1 MLQHQGQQQLR
12 STELNRN
19 SRTNKYVNNVIN
31 GYKRKRATTATASLN
46 SRVEELEQHK
56 VPSAQDV
63 IVEYCW
69 LIKFQE
75 STSSRVLG
83 LRSWLD
89 AWSFLLPHQ
98 TGTIVDVLIQS
109 YWFGMIRSCLISWS
123 RPSFHFCT
131 LMTLMYLMSHVFT
144 QDFTRCH
151 NMWQDFTPFFASPCK
166 VERQNVKH
174 SRTFLSMMS

>member
-1 MLQHQGQQQLR
+1 M
-12 STELNRN
+12 
-19 SRTNKYVNNVIN
+19 IN
-31 GYKRKRATTATASLN
+31 GYKRKRATTATAAVN

-63 IVEYCW
+63 IVDYCW
-69 LIKFQE
+69 LMKFKE

-109 YWFGMIRSCLISWS
+109 YWYDPVLFDQLVKAIFLFLHSDDSDVSHVARFHKISSLSLPLLAKSNVKMINIAG
-123 RPSFHFCT
+123 HFCPW
-131 LMTLMYLMSHVFT
+131 
-144 QDFTRCH
+144 CH
-151 NMWQDFTPFFASPCK
+151 N
-166 VERQNVKH
+166 
-174 SRTFLSMMS
+174 LS